1 MTNLPRS
8 PQINPF
14 YKGGLILEIF
24 SLWLKSPQKGA
35 KNYPKP
41 FPTKENTE
49 DSFLTPLLRDLSH
62 SEKLSEI
69 KSPLEMREIGHSC
82 LIY

>member
-1 MTNLPRS
+1 MWLNLRF
-8 PQINPF
+8 I
-14 YKGGLILEIF
+14 

-69 KSPLEMREIGHSC
+69 KSPLEIEGNRSFMSDLLTYHCHSD
-82 LIY
+82 